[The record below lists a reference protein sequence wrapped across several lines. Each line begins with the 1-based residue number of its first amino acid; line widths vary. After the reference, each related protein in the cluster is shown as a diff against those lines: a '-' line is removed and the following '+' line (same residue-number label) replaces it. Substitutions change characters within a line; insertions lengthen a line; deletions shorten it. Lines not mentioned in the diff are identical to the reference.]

1 MPRPL
6 KSFTTTAG
14 FFDLAVAA
22 PSMKAALEAWGAG
35 ANLFHQGFARESHD
49 VDVVTAT
56 MAKPGVVL
64 RRPVGTNDEFTED
77 AEVSGSFVG
86 RAKIKPQ
93 ARKPHT
99 SPPPT
104 SADRVADRKAA
115 LAYEKQEAQRERQKR
130 KEEAAQQRE
139 RERRDQAISG
149 AEAALQQA
157 EEAHNRIVQQIDKA
171 QAELDRKS
179 DAEKARWEKEKEK
192 LQDALREARSPRHLR
207 VV

>member
-22 PSMKAALEAWGAG
+22 PSMKAALAAWGAG
-35 ANLFHQGFARESHD
+35 ANLFHQGFAHESHD

-56 MAKPGVVL
+56 MATPGVVL
-64 RRPVGTNDEFTED
+64 RRPVGTNNDFTED

-86 RAKIKPQ
+86 RAKLRPPLQKPRV
-93 ARKPHT
+93 A
-99 SPPPT
+99 PPR

-115 LAYEKQEAQRERQKR
+115 LAYERQEAQREQQKR
-130 KEEAAQQRE
+130 KEEAAQQRA
-139 RERRDQAISG
+139 RDRRDEAIAE
-149 AEAALQQA
+149 AEAALQHA
-157 EEAHNRIVQQIDKA
+157 EEAHRRTVQQIDKA

>member
-1 MPRPL
+1 
-6 KSFTTTAG
+6 
-14 FFDLAVAA
+14 
-22 PSMKAALEAWGAG
+22 MKAALEAWGAG

-64 RRPVGTNDEFTED
+64 RRPVGTNDDFTED

-86 RAKIKPQ
+86 RAKAK
-93 ARKPHT
+93 
-99 SPPPT
+99 PPPQKPRAAPPR
-104 SADRVADRKAA
+104 SADRVAGRKAA

-139 RERRDQAISG
+139 RERRDQAIAG

-157 EEAHNRIVQQIDKA
+157 EEAHSRTVQQIERA

-179 DAEKARWEKEKEK
+179 DGEKARWEKEKVR

-207 VV
+207 LM